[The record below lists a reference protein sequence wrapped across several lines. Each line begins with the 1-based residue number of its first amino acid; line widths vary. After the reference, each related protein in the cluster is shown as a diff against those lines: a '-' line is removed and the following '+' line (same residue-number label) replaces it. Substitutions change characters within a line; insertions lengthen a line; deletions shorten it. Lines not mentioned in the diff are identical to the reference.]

1 MSSILRRTYGF
12 TRKFSFYSAL
22 FQLLLTL
29 LTFYVVW
36 NGDLTL
42 EIELVDGLI
51 LNPYL
56 ATVLFYVLVQM
67 LISLLVF
74 ALAFPIV
81 YLWSSWRGG
90 QAQPQDLPTNSD
102 SNREPIHD

>member
-1 MSSILRRTYGF
+1 MSSILRTTFGF
-12 TRKFSFYSAL
+12 TRKFSFYSTL
-22 FQLLLTL
+22 FLLLLTL

-42 EIELVDGLI
+42 EIELDDGFV

-56 ATVLFYVLVQM
+56 ATVLFYLLLQT

-81 YLWSSWRGG
+81 YLWTSWRGA
-90 QAQPQDLPTNSD
+90 QAQDLSSNSD
-102 SNREPIHD
+102 NNSEPIHD